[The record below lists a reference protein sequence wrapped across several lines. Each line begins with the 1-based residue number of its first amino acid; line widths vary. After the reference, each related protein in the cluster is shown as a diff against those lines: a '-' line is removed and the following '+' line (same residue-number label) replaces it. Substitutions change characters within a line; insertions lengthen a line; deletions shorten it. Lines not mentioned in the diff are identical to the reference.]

1 MTDAPLTP
9 PVADAATA
17 NPTGERE
24 RWAAFIGNVA
34 RPLSILI
41 AAIGASAAGIIV
53 ALRVHDG
60 NDGAFLM
67 GAIYA
72 GASALFIGKAVEVWK
87 TNQAAASVEKAKAAM
102 PTA

>member
-1 MTDAPLTP
+1 MTETMTP
-9 PVADAATA
+9 PVADAATVY
-17 NPTGERE
+17 PTGERE

-41 AAIGASAAGIIV
+41 AAAGASAAGIIV
-53 ALRVHDG
+53 SLRVENG

-72 GASALFIGKAVEVWK
+72 GAGALFIGKAVEVWK
-87 TNQAAASVEKAKAAM
+87 TNQAASAVEKVKAAGE
-102 PTA
+102 PR